1 MPNLNENSIEQ
12 FAIDLLQ
19 SQGYVYAFGPDIA
32 PDGVSPERSSFED
45 VILED
50 RLKKALRIINPDI
63 PEDAIDDAIKQ
74 VKNLNF
80 PELIS
85 NNEAFHR
92 MLTEGVKVSYQK
104 NGEERGDYVWL
115 VDYKNPENNDF
126 LVVNQFAV
134 VENDLEYSKGILYAY
149 NKTLNQS

>member
-19 SQGYVYAFGPDIA
+19 SQGYVYAFGPDIT